1 MKPFA
6 LTLDMGY
13 DFFVDTLGEE
23 GYDNLSEGQ
32 DFTDILKAN
41 SAVGA
46 DNILSA
52 TILIPIGPA
61 GGNPFVKVVLTN
73 GEAALA
79 WFTDFIGGDEMDFDM
94 AVA

>member
-1 MKPFA
+1 MNSFS

-23 GYDNLSEGQ
+23 DGNNLSEGQ

-41 SAVGA
+41 SAVGV

-52 TILIPIGPA
+52 IILIPIGPA
-61 GGNPFVKVVLTN
+61 GGNPFVKVDFTD
-73 GEAALA
+73 GEAAAA
-79 WFTDFIGGDEMDFDM
+79 WFMDFMGGDEMDFDM
-94 AVA
+94 AIA

>member
-1 MKPFA
+1 MNSFS

-23 GYDNLSEGQ
+23 DGNNLSEGQ

-61 GGNPFVKVVLTN
+61 GGNPFVKVDFTDD
-73 GEAALA
+73 EAALA
-79 WFTDFIGGDEMDFDM
+79 WFIVSIGGDEMDFDM
-94 AVA
+94 AIA